1 MPSEHTAAMSPVA
14 VVTGAG
20 RGQGATEAQL
30 LRSRGWD
37 VVTTDIAGEVD
48 VVADV
53 CDASAWAAL
62 VGVVLERH
70 GRLDGLVNNAAVHHT
85 RPLLEEHHDE
95 VERVFRINAL
105 GPLMGM
111 QAVTPAM
118 KDAGAGSI
126 VNVSSFAGVRGL
138 PGHTA
143 YGAAKWALR
152 GISRTAAVE
161 LGPLGIRV
169 NAVLPGPIDTA
180 MLPVPEDLRAAR
192 FSQLPLGRVGTPAEV
207 AEVVC
212 FLLSD
217 AASYV
222 TGAEVAVDGGM
233 GA

>member
-1 MPSEHTAAMSPVA
+1 MSPIA

-20 RGQGATEAQL
+20 RGQGAAEAEM

-37 VVTTDIAGEVD
+37 VVTADVAGEVD

-53 CDASAWAAL
+53 CDARAWSTLLEA
-62 VGVVLERH
+62 VLERH
-70 GRLDGLVNNAAVHHT
+70 GRIDGLVNNAAVHHT
-85 RPLLEEHHDE
+85 RPLLEERHDE
-95 VERVFRINAL
+95 VERVFRINTL

-111 QAVTPAM
+111 QAVAPAM
-118 KDAGAGSI
+118 RDNGGGSI
-126 VNVSSFAGVRGL
+126 VNVSSFAGARGL

-152 GISRTAAVE
+152 GISRTGAVE
-161 LGPLGIRV
+161 LGPDGIRV
-169 NAVLPGPIDTA
+169 NVVLPGPIDTA
-180 MLPVPEDLRAAR
+180 MLPVPEEQRAAR
-192 FSQLPLGRVGTPAEV
+192 FSHLPLGRVGTPEEV

-217 AASYV
+217 SASYV
-222 TGAEVAVDGGM
+222 TGAEIAVDGGM

>member
-1 MPSEHTAAMSPVA
+1 MSPVA

-20 RGQGATEAQL
+20 RGQGAAEAVM

-37 VVTTDIAGEVD
+37 VVTTDVGGEVD

-53 CDASAWAAL
+53 CDAGTWSTL
-62 VGVVLERH
+62 VEVVLARH
-70 GRLDGLVNNAAVHHT
+70 GSLDGLVNNAAVHHT
-85 RPLLEEHHDE
+85 RPLLDERPDE
-95 VERVFRINAL
+95 VERVFRINTI
-105 GPLMGM
+105 GPLLGM
-111 QAVTPAM
+111 QAMAAVM
-118 KDAGAGSI
+118 QDSGGGSI
-126 VNVSSFAGVRGL
+126 VNVSSFAGARGL

-152 GISRTAAVE
+152 GISRTGAVE
-161 LGPLGIRV
+161 LGPRGIRV
-169 NAVLPGPIDTA
+169 NVVLPGPIDTT
-180 MLPVPEDLRAAR
+180 MLPVPEEQRATR
-192 FSQLPLGRVGTPAEV
+192 FSNLPLGRVGTPDEV

-222 TGAEVAVDGGM
+222 TGAEIAVDGGI

>member
-1 MPSEHTAAMSPVA
+1 MSPVA

-20 RGQGATEAQL
+20 RGQGAAEAEM
-30 LRSRGWD
+30 LRTRGWD

-53 CDASAWAAL
+53 CDAGAWTTL
-62 VGVVLERH
+62 VETVLDRH
-70 GRLDGLVNNAAVHHT
+70 GGLDGLVNNAAVHHT
-85 RPLLEEHHDE
+85 RPLLEERPDE
-95 VERVFRINAL
+95 VERVFRINTL

-111 QAVTPAM
+111 QAVAPAM
-118 KDAGAGSI
+118 QQRGGGSI
-126 VNVSSFAGVRGL
+126 VNVSSFAGARGL

-152 GISRTAAVE
+152 GISRTGAVE
-161 LGPLGIRV
+161 LGPRGIRV
-169 NAVLPGPIDTA
+169 NVVLPGPIDTA
-180 MLPVPEDLRAAR
+180 MLPVPEDQRATR
-192 FSQLPLGRVGTPAEV
+192 FTQLPLGRAGTPEEV

-222 TGAEVAVDGGM
+222 TGAEIAVDGGI

>member
-1 MPSEHTAAMSPVA
+1 MSPVA

-20 RGQGATEAQL
+20 RGQGAAEAAL
-30 LRSRGWD
+30 LRARGWD
-37 VVTTDIAGEVD
+37 VVATDVAGEVD

-53 CDASAWAAL
+53 CDAGAWAAL
-62 VGVVLERH
+62 VETVLERH

-85 RPLLEEHHDE
+85 RPLLEERADE
-95 VERVFRINAL
+95 LERLFRVNTL
-105 GPLMGM
+105 GPFLGA
-111 QAVTPAM
+111 QAVVPAM
-118 KDAGAGSI
+118 RDSGGGSI
-126 VNVSSFAGVRGL
+126 VNVSSAAGARGF

-169 NAVLPGPIDTA
+169 NAVLPGPIDTP
-180 MLPVPEDLRAAR
+180 MLPVPVEQRATR
-192 FSQLPLGRVGTPAEV
+192 FGNLPLGREGTPAEV

-222 TGAEVAVDGGM
+222 TGAEIAVDGGM
-233 GA
+233 SA

>member
-1 MPSEHTAAMSPVA
+1 MSPVA

-20 RGQGATEAQL
+20 RGQGAAEAAM

-37 VVTTDIAGEVD
+37 VVTTDVAGEVD

-53 CDASAWAAL
+53 CDARAWTSL
-62 VGVVLERH
+62 VETVLERH
-70 GRLDGLVNNAAVHHT
+70 GGLDGLVNNAAVHHT
-85 RPLLEEHHDE
+85 RPLLDESAAE
-95 VERVFRINAL
+95 VERVFRINTL
-105 GPLMGM
+105 GPFIGM
-111 QAVTPAM
+111 QAVASAM
-118 KDAGAGSI
+118 RDGGGGSI
-126 VNVSSFAGVRGL
+126 VNVSSFAGARGL

-152 GISRTAAVE
+152 GITRTAAVE
-161 LGPLGIRV
+161 LGPHGIRV

-180 MLPVPEDLRAAR
+180 MLPVPEELRATR
-192 FSQLPLGRVGTPAEV
+192 FTQLPLGRMGTPTEV

-222 TGAEVAVDGGM
+222 TGAEIAVDGGI
-233 GA
+233 AA

>member
-1 MPSEHTAAMSPVA
+1 MSPVA

-20 RGQGATEAQL
+20 RGQGAAEAAL
-30 LRSRGWD
+30 LRSRGWE
-37 VVTTDIAGEVD
+37 VVTTDVTGEVD
-48 VVADV
+48 IVADV
-53 CDASAWAAL
+53 CDAQAWMSL
-62 VGVVLERH
+62 VEVVIERH

-95 VERVFRINAL
+95 IERVFRINTL
-105 GPLMGM
+105 GPLIGM

-118 KDAGAGSI
+118 QANGGGSI
-126 VNVSSFAGVRGL
+126 VNVSSFAGARGL

-161 LGPLGIRV
+161 LGPLGVRV

-180 MLPVPEDLRAAR
+180 MLPVPETHRATR
-192 FSQLPLGRVGTPAEV
+192 FGHLPLGRVGLPTEV

-233 GA
+233 SA

>member
-1 MPSEHTAAMSPVA
+1 MSPVA

-20 RGQGATEAQL
+20 RGQGAAEAAM

-37 VVTTDIAGEVD
+37 VVTTDLSGEVD

-53 CDASAWAAL
+53 CDARTWSTL
-62 VGVVLERH
+62 VEVVQAHH

-85 RPLLEEHHDE
+85 RPLLDERPDE
-95 VERVFRINAL
+95 VERVFRINTM

-111 QAVTPAM
+111 QAVAPVM
-118 KDAGAGSI
+118 QEGGGGSI
-126 VNVSSFAGVRGL
+126 VNVSSFAGARGL

-152 GISRTAAVE
+152 GISRTGAVE
-161 LGPLGIRV
+161 LGPRGIRV
-169 NAVLPGPIDTA
+169 NVVLPGPIDTA
-180 MLPVPEDLRAAR
+180 MLPVPEDQRATR
-192 FSQLPLGRVGTPAEV
+192 FSQLPLGRVGTSAEV

-222 TGAEVAVDGGM
+222 TGAEIAVDGGI

>member
-1 MPSEHTAAMSPVA
+1 VSPVA

-20 RGQGATEAQL
+20 RGQGATEAAL
-30 LRSRGWD
+30 LRARGWD
-37 VVTTDIAGEVD
+37 VVTTDVAGDVD

-53 CDASAWAAL
+53 CDAGAWTA
-62 VGVVLERH
+62 VVESVVERH
-70 GRLDGLVNNAAVHHT
+70 GRMDGLVNNAAVHHT
-85 RPLLEEHHDE
+85 RPLLEERVDE
-95 VERVFRINAL
+95 VERVFRINTL
-105 GPLMGM
+105 GPLIGI
-111 QAVTPAM
+111 QAVVPAM
-118 KDAGAGSI
+118 RGSGGGSI
-126 VNVSSFAGVRGL
+126 VNVSSLAGSRGL

-169 NAVLPGPIDTA
+169 NAVLPGPIDTP
-180 MLPVPEDLRAAR
+180 MLPVPEDQRAAR
-192 FSQLPLGRVGTPAEV
+192 FGHLPLGRAGTPAEV

-222 TGAEVAVDGGM
+222 TGAEIAVDGGM

>member
-1 MPSEHTAAMSPVA
+1 VPSKLSTAVSPVA

-20 RGQGATEAQL
+20 RGQGAAEAEM

-53 CDASAWAAL
+53 CDARAWATL
-62 VGVVLERH
+62 VEDVLERH
-70 GRLDGLVNNAAVHHT
+70 GRIDGLVNNAAVHHT
-85 RPLLEEHHDE
+85 RPLLEERPDE
-95 VERVFRINAL
+95 VERVFRINTL

-111 QAVTPAM
+111 QAVAPAM
-118 KDAGAGSI
+118 RDGAGGSI
-126 VNVSSFAGVRGL
+126 VNVSSFAGARGL

-152 GISRTAAVE
+152 GISRTGAAE
-161 LGPLGIRV
+161 LGPHGIRV
-169 NAVLPGPIDTA
+169 NVVLPGPIDTA
-180 MLPVPEDLRAAR
+180 MLPVPEDQRATR
-192 FSQLPLGRVGTPAEV
+192 FSQLPLGRMGTPEEV

-222 TGAEVAVDGGM
+222 TGAEVAVDGGI

>member
-1 MPSEHTAAMSPVA
+1 MSPVA

-20 RGQGATEAQL
+20 RGQGAAEAAM

-37 VVTTDIAGEVD
+37 VVTTDLSGEVD

-53 CDASAWAAL
+53 CDARTWSTL
-62 VGVVLERH
+62 VEVVQAHH

-85 RPLLEEHHDE
+85 RPLLDERPDE
-95 VERVFRINAL
+95 VERVFRINTM

-111 QAVTPAM
+111 QAVAPVM
-118 KDAGAGSI
+118 QEGGGGSI
-126 VNVSSFAGVRGL
+126 VNVSSFAGARGL

-152 GISRTAAVE
+152 GISRTGTVE
-161 LGPLGIRV
+161 LGPRGIRV
-169 NAVLPGPIDTA
+169 NVVLPGPIDTA
-180 MLPVPEDLRAAR
+180 MLPVPEDQRATR

-222 TGAEVAVDGGM
+222 TGAEIAVDGGI

>member
-1 MPSEHTAAMSPVA
+1 MSPVA

-20 RGQGATEAQL
+20 RGQGAAEAEL
-30 LRSRGWD
+30 LRSQGWD
-37 VVTTDIAGEVD
+37 VMTTDVAGEVD
-48 VVADV
+48 VIADV
-53 CDASAWAAL
+53 CDARAWTSL
-62 VGVVLERH
+62 VETILERH

-85 RPLLEEHHDE
+85 RPLMEERSQE
-95 VERVFRINAL
+95 VERLFRINTL
-105 GPLMGM
+105 GPFLGM

-118 KDAGAGSI
+118 QSGGGGSI
-126 VNVSSFAGVRGL
+126 VNVASVAGARGL

-161 LGPLGIRV
+161 LGPHGIRV

-180 MLPVPEDLRAAR
+180 MLPIPEDQRGSR
-192 FSQLPLGRVGTPAEV
+192 FSHLPLGRVGTAPEV

-222 TGAEVAVDGGM
+222 TGAEIAVDGGM
-233 GA
+233 TA

>member
-1 MPSEHTAAMSPVA
+1 MSPVA

-20 RGQGATEAQL
+20 RGQGAAEAAL

-53 CDASAWAAL
+53 CDNRAWASL
-62 VGVVLERH
+62 VEAVIERH

-85 RPLLEEHHDE
+85 RPLLDE
-95 VERVFRINAL
+95 QRDALERVFRINTL
-105 GPLMGM
+105 GPFMGM
-111 QAVTPAM
+111 QAVAPAM
-118 KDAGAGSI
+118 QANGGGSI
-126 VNVSSFAGVRGL
+126 VNVSSLAGARGL

-169 NAVLPGPIDTA
+169 NVVLPGPIDTP
-180 MLPVPEDLRAAR
+180 MLPVPENDRAAR
-192 FSQLPLGRVGTPAEV
+192 FRHLPLGRVGLPGEV

-233 GA
+233 SA

>member
-1 MPSEHTAAMSPVA
+1 MSPVA

-20 RGQGATEAQL
+20 RGQGAAEAAM

-37 VVTTDIAGEVD
+37 VVTTDVTGEVEII
-48 VVADV
+48 ADV
-53 CDASAWAAL
+53 CDARAWSSL
-62 VGVVLERH
+62 VETVLERH

-85 RPLLEEHHDE
+85 RPLLDERADE
-95 VERVFRINAL
+95 VERVFRINTL
-105 GPLMGM
+105 GPFIGM
-111 QAVTPAM
+111 RTVAPAM
-118 KDAGAGSI
+118 QDGGGGSI

-152 GISRTAAVE
+152 GMSRTAAVE
-161 LGPLGIRV
+161 LGPHGIRV

-180 MLPVPEDLRAAR
+180 MLPVPEDERATR
-192 FSQLPLGRVGTPAEV
+192 FSQLPLGRMGTPKEV

-222 TGAEVAVDGGM
+222 TGAEITVDGGM
-233 GA
+233 AA

>member
-1 MPSEHTAAMSPVA
+1 MSPVA

-20 RGQGATEAQL
+20 RGQGATEAAL

-37 VVTTDIAGEVD
+37 VVTTDVAGEVD

-53 CDASAWAAL
+53 CDARAWASL
-62 VGVVLERH
+62 VEAVLVRH
-70 GRLDGLVNNAAVHHT
+70 ERLDGLVNNAAVHHT
-85 RPLLEEHHDE
+85 RPLLDERFDE
-95 VERVFRINAL
+95 VERVFRTNTL
-105 GPLMGM
+105 GPLIGM
-111 QAVTPAM
+111 KTAVPAM
-118 KDAGAGSI
+118 QGGGGSI
-126 VNVSSFAGVRGL
+126 VNVSSFAGARGL

-169 NAVLPGPIDTA
+169 NAVLPGPIDTP
-180 MLPVPEDLRAAR
+180 MLPVPEEQRAAR
-192 FSQLPLGRVGTPAEV
+192 FGHLPLGRVGTPSEV

-222 TGAEVAVDGGM
+222 TGAEIAVDGGM
-233 GA
+233 SA

>member
-1 MPSEHTAAMSPVA
+1 MSPVA

-20 RGQGATEAQL
+20 RGQGASEAAL

-37 VVTTDIAGEVD
+37 VVTTDVAGEVD
-48 VVADV
+48 VLADV
-53 CDASAWAAL
+53 CDPGAWTSL
-62 VGVVLERH
+62 VDTVLDRH

-85 RPLLEEHHDE
+85 RPLLEERPGE

-105 GPLMGM
+105 GPLVGT
-111 QAVTPAM
+111 QAVVSAM
-118 KDAGAGSI
+118 RDGGGGSI
-126 VNVSSFAGVRGL
+126 VNVSSFAGARGL
-138 PGHTA
+138 PNHTA

-169 NAVLPGPIDTA
+169 NVVLPGPIDTP
-180 MLPVPEDLRAAR
+180 MLPVPEDQRATR
-192 FSQLPLGRVGTPAEV
+192 FGHLPLGRVGTPLEV

-222 TGAEVAVDGGM
+222 TGAEIAVDGGM
-233 GA
+233 SA

>member
-1 MPSEHTAAMSPVA
+1 M
-14 VVTGAG
+14 
-20 RGQGATEAQL
+20 
-30 LRSRGWD
+30 LRARGWD
-37 VVTTDIAGEVD
+37 VVTTDVAGEVD

-53 CDASAWAAL
+53 CDARAWATL
-62 VGVVLERH
+62 VEDVLERH

-85 RPLLEEHHDE
+85 RPLLQERPEE
-95 VERVFRINAL
+95 VERLFRINTL

-111 QAVTPAM
+111 QAVAPAM
-118 KDAGAGSI
+118 QENGGGSI
-126 VNVSSFAGVRGL
+126 VNVSSFAGSRGL

-161 LGPLGIRV
+161 LGPHGIRV
-169 NAVLPGPIDTA
+169 NVVLPGPIDTP
-180 MLPVPEDLRAAR
+180 MLPVPEEQRATR
-192 FSQLPLGRVGTPAEV
+192 FSHLPLGRAGSPAEV

-222 TGAEVAVDGGM
+222 TGAEVAVDGGI

>member
-1 MPSEHTAAMSPVA
+1 MSPVA
-14 VVTGAG
+14 LVTGAG
-20 RGQGATEAQL
+20 RGQGAAEAAM

-48 VVADV
+48 AVADV
-53 CDASAWAAL
+53 CDARAWAAL
-62 VGVVLERH
+62 VEAVLERH

-85 RPLLEEHHDE
+85 RPLLEEVAYE
-95 VERVFRINAL
+95 VERVFRINTL
-105 GPLMGM
+105 GPFIGM
-111 QAVTPAM
+111 QAVAPAM
-118 KDAGAGSI
+118 QEGGGGSI
-126 VNVSSFAGVRGL
+126 VNVSSFAGARGL

-152 GISRTAAVE
+152 GITRTAAVE
-161 LGPLGIRV
+161 LGPHGIRV

-180 MLPVPEDLRAAR
+180 MLPVPEEQRATR
-192 FSQLPLGRVGTPAEV
+192 FTQLPLGRVGTPSEV

-222 TGAEVAVDGGM
+222 TGAEIAVDGGM
-233 GA
+233 AA

>member
-1 MPSEHTAAMSPVA
+1 MSPVA

-20 RGQGATEAQL
+20 RGQGAAEAEM

-37 VVTTDIAGEVD
+37 VLTTDVLGEVD
-48 VVADV
+48 ILADV
-53 CDASAWAAL
+53 CDAGAWSSL
-62 VGVVLERH
+62 VEAVLARH
-70 GRLDGLVNNAAVHHT
+70 GRLDGLVNNAAVHHA
-85 RPLLEEHHDE
+85 RPLLEERADE
-95 VERVFRINAL
+95 VERVFRINTL
-105 GPLMGM
+105 GPFIGIQAVAPVM
-111 QAVTPAM
+111 QAS
-118 KDAGAGSI
+118 GGGSI
-126 VNVSSFAGVRGL
+126 VNVSSFAGARGL

-161 LGPLGIRV
+161 LGPRGIRV

-180 MLPVPEDLRAAR
+180 MLPVPEDRRATR
-192 FSQLPLGRVGTPAEV
+192 FAQLPLGRAGTPTEV

-222 TGAEVAVDGGM
+222 TGAEIAVDGGI
-233 GA
+233 AA

>member
-1 MPSEHTAAMSPVA
+1 MSPVA

-20 RGQGATEAQL
+20 RGQGASEAAL

-37 VVTTDIAGEVD
+37 VVTTDVAGEVD

-53 CDASAWAAL
+53 CDARAWASL
-62 VGVVLERH
+62 VEAVLVRH
-70 GRLDGLVNNAAVHHT
+70 ERLDGLVNNAAVHHT
-85 RPLLEEHHDE
+85 RPLLDERFDE
-95 VERVFRINAL
+95 VERVFRTNTL
-105 GPLMGM
+105 GPLIGM
-111 QAVTPAM
+111 KTAVPAM
-118 KDAGAGSI
+118 RGGGGSI
-126 VNVSSFAGVRGL
+126 VNVSSFAGARGL

-169 NAVLPGPIDTA
+169 NTVLPGPIDTL
-180 MLPVPEDLRAAR
+180 MLPVPEEQRAGR
-192 FSQLPLGRVGTPAEV
+192 FGHLPLGRVGTPSEV

-222 TGAEVAVDGGM
+222 TGAEIAVDGGM
-233 GA
+233 SA

>member
-1 MPSEHTAAMSPVA
+1 MSPVA

-20 RGQGATEAQL
+20 RGQGAAEAAL

-37 VVTTDIAGEVD
+37 VVTTDVAGEVD
-48 VVADV
+48 VLADV
-53 CDASAWAAL
+53 CDARAWSSL
-62 VGVVLERH
+62 VEGVLERH

-85 RPLLEEHHDE
+85 RPLLEERADE
-95 VERVFRINAL
+95 IERLFRINTL
-105 GPLMGM
+105 GAFMGI

-118 KDAGAGSI
+118 QRNSAGSI
-126 VNVSSFAGVRGL
+126 VNVSSFAGARGL
-138 PGHTA
+138 PGHSA

-161 LGPLGIRV
+161 LGPHGIRV

-180 MLPVPEDLRAAR
+180 MLPVLEDQRATR
-192 FSQLPLGRVGTPAEV
+192 FSHLPLGRVGTPTEV

-222 TGAEVAVDGGM
+222 TGAEIGVDGGM
-233 GA
+233 AA

>member
-1 MPSEHTAAMSPVA
+1 MSPVA

-20 RGQGATEAQL
+20 RGQGAAEADM

-37 VVTTDIAGEVD
+37 VVTTDITGEVD
-48 VVADV
+48 VLADV
-53 CDASAWAAL
+53 CDSRAWTSL
-62 VGVVLERH
+62 VEFVLGRH

-85 RPLLEEHHDE
+85 RPLLEESHDE
-95 VERVFRINAL
+95 VERMFRVNTL

-111 QAVTPAM
+111 QAVAPAM
-118 KDAGAGSI
+118 RDNGGGSI
-126 VNVSSFAGVRGL
+126 VNVSSFAGTRGL

-152 GISRTAAVE
+152 GISRTGAVE
-161 LGPLGIRV
+161 LGPHGIRV
-169 NAVLPGPIDTA
+169 NVVLPGPIDTA
-180 MLPVPEDLRAAR
+180 MLPVPEDQRTTR
-192 FSQLPLGRVGTPAEV
+192 FSQLPLGRMGTPTEV